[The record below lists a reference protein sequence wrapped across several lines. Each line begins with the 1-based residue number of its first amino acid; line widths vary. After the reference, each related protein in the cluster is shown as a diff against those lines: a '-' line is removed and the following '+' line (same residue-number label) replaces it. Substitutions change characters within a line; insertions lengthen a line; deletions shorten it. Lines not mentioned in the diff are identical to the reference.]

1 MCDADNVAA
10 AESAGDP
17 PPHGLHPTPGAQG
30 TLCPRSL
37 DRFYVVGWQVY
48 EMGQDPLVIQYLK
61 AYSQIQIIT

>member
-37 DRFYVVGWQVY
+37 DRFYVVG
-48 EMGQDPLVIQYLK
+48 
-61 AYSQIQIIT
+61 